1 MQTTLRE
8 WVAAALEQRLSVAGR
23 EFLAKARAEVAARCE
38 DARFAELLSLTSRF
52 VSATPL
58 APGAEELAAAERLLP
73 GWNPERWTLREAAR
87 IDLLLTLPDAAN
99 ARGERAVESAFAFAD
114 AGELCA
120 LYRGVALLPEPQR
133 FFARVAEGARSNIRA
148 VFEAAICDS
157 PFPARHFDDV
167 AWRQCVIKALF
178 IEAPLWRVQGLD
190 SRLDA
195 ELARMALDL
204 CEERRSA
211 GRHVNP
217 QLWMCLGVHGGER
230 GRRALLAELAAGTSE
245 GRAAA
250 ALALGRLS
258 PAERAQLDFAA
269 LLAQQSDPRTRA
281 ALTRARGGDVAQ
293 HEFKPYD
300 GPVPKVV

>member
-1 MQTTLRE
+1 MQTTVRDWL
-8 WVAAALEQRLSVAGR
+8 AAALEQRLSVAGR
-23 EFLAKARAEVAARCE
+23 EFQVKARAEIAARCD
-38 DARFAELLSLTSRF
+38 DARFAELLSLASRF

-58 APGAEELAAAERLLP
+58 APGAEELAAAGRLLP

-87 IDLLLTLPDAAN
+87 IDLLLALPDAAN
-99 ARGERAVESAFAFAD
+99 ARGERAVEAAFAFAD

-148 VFEAAICDS
+148 VFEAAICDT
-157 PFPARHFDDV
+157 PFPARHFDAI

-178 IEAPLWRVQGLD
+178 IEAPLWRVFGLD
-190 SRLDA
+190 TRLDA

-204 CEERRSA
+204 AEERRSA

-217 QLWMCLGVHGGER
+217 QLWMCLGPHAGER
-230 GRRALLAELAAGTSE
+230 GTRALLAELSSGTSE
-245 GRAAA
+245 ARGAA
-250 ALALGRLS
+250 ALALGRL
-258 PAERAQLDFAA
+258 AHADRARLDFAA
-269 LLAQQSDPRTRA
+269 LLAQQSDPRVKA
-281 ALTRARGGDVAQ
+281 ALTRARQGDVAQ